1 MQDFIRQ
8 SLYVTL
14 LGLATLTLPA
24 IAQDSALLGQWVI
37 NEALS
42 ENTDDKVEQALEASG
57 IRTSKGR
64 FSNDNEFYR
73 GGPVEQEL
81 YDYISYEKTLEISR
95 QEAQYTFVYGDFVRP
110 VYLDNRS
117 QRVSLS
123 RIDEVEEFSFADWNN
138 DTLLVEARP
147 RDGGF
152 TEERY
157 QLSEDGLQL
166 SVELYIHPSGFR
178 EAIELT
184 RIYDRVSEQID

>member
-1 MQDFIRQ
+1 MQVFFRQ
-8 SLYVTL
+8 SLYLVI
-14 LGLATLTLPA
+14 LGLTTLTLPA
-24 IAQDSALLGQWVI
+24 IAQDSALLGNWVI
-37 NEALS
+37 NEELS
-42 ENTDDKVEQALEASG
+42 ETTDEKVEQALQASG
-57 IRTSKGR
+57 IPASKGR
-64 FSNDNEFYR
+64 FSNDDEFYR

-81 YDYISYEKTLEISR
+81 YDYISYEKTLEISL

-110 VYLDNRS
+110 VYLDNRG

-123 RIDEVEEFSFADWNN
+123 GINEVEDFSFADWNN
-138 DTLLVEARP
+138 NTLVVEARP

-166 SVELYIHPSGFR
+166 SAELYIHPTGFR